1 MRVAIVSGPRSEQPM
16 GLELAELRLLAAL
29 LPAVAGSTIQLDV
42 RVVGRRQALRHARAI
57 GGRWTPAF
65 RDGLPR
71 AATAGVDL
79 VHLLGLDLA
88 PPSRRPFVATVH
100 DLSPL
105 HFDDEGR
112 LPPWIDE
119 IADRARLL
127 LTPSA
132 FTASEIERHLGVSE
146 ERIRVIGGGP
156 ALDAQSAAP
165 LSRRELAELG
175 IEPPLVLRYGGY
187 TKRKNVPLLLE
198 AWSRVPTGT
207 LVLAGPPQAARE
219 AILDAARSRERL
231 VVLDYVSAELL
242 ARLLKT
248 ATVLVSTSSYEGFGL
263 PPLEALAAGTPV
275 IAVAAPF
282 VREVCEKAA
291 LLVDADADELASALC
306 AVIAAA
312 PQSAP
317 IVTAIPEAMTWR
329 HAAEKVLQAYRDA
342 AQASD
347 GVPSKQGRRQRD
359 RYQDTPPTLS

>member
-1 MRVAIVSGPRSEQPM
+1 
-16 GLELAELRLLAAL
+16 
-29 LPAVAGSTIQLDV
+29 
-42 RVVGRRQALRHARAI
+42 
-57 GGRWTPAF
+57 
-65 RDGLPR
+65 
-71 AATAGVDL
+71 
-79 VHLLGLDLA
+79 
-88 PPSRRPFVATVH
+88 VH

-282 VREVCEKAA
+282 AREVCEKAA